1 MGEEQLEAKIKRKSV
16 ASKVNPSCHELLLKI
31 DNLQL
36 NLIYLDCYVQVN
48 KLMDETERQLQAI
61 AVLAENH

>member
-1 MGEEQLEAKIKRKSV
+1 MSR
-16 ASKVNPSCHELLLKI
+16 SCDELLLEI
-31 DNLQL
+31 DDLQL
-36 NLIYLDCYVQVN
+36 NLINLDCYVQVN

>member
-16 ASKVNPSCHELLLKI
+16 ASKVSRSCDEVLLMV
-31 DNLQL
+31 DDLQL
-36 NLIYLDCYVQVN
+36 NLINLACYVQVN

>member
-1 MGEEQLEAKIKRKSV
+1 MVMI
-16 ASKVNPSCHELLLKI
+16 C
-31 DNLQL
+31 NLTW
-36 NLIYLDCYVQVN
+36 LILILDFYVQVN